1 MTYTWIWRTERDTKL
16 NVSEE
21 EENNRDKSRN
31 Q

>member
-16 NVSEE
+16 KVSEE
-21 EENNRDKSRN
+21 EENKRDKSRN